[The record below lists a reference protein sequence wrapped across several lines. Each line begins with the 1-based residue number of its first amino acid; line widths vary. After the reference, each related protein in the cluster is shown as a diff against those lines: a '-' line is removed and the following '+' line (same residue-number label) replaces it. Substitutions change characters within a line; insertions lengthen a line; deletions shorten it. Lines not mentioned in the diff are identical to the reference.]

1 MHSRLSCPSASDHC
15 AAEKWFK
22 SVPYPI
28 ETMWRSLLVG
38 QWYYFRAVGK
48 VVNNKAKAIKRR
60 SERRTLRNT
69 EISSLTGS
77 FILMVRLF
85 RTQKNILCS
94 MRISFGVLLQSWKR
108 WENPK
113 MRRNKNINSNK
124 NMINNFLTG
133 VMNINHVRCSSL
145 EYGAVKTKTE
155 RALLSLS
162 RRRVALFFVLIRND
176 RYSTSDRRILS
187 LAPFQHACSRLM
199 GINHTDRTSSK
210 FESLHPG
217 YCQSIKISLIKF

>member
-38 QWYYFRAVGK
+38 QWYYFRTVGK

-85 RTQKNILCS
+85 RTQKTFFAAWTS
-94 MRISFGVLLQSWKR
+94 RLLQSWKR

-133 VMNINHVRCSSL
+133 VMNINHARCSSL

-155 RALLSLS
+155 RALASLTFSTSCCAIFCADPQWPYSTMIGEFSCWRRVSRFNMHVQDSWASIKRTEQAASSSLS
-162 RRRVALFFVLIRND
+162 IPATAN
-176 RYSTSDRRILS
+176 
-187 LAPFQHACSRLM
+187 P
-199 GINHTDRTSSK
+199 
-210 FESLHPG
+210 
-217 YCQSIKISLIKF
+217 